1 MKIGYNEA
9 TAKDCSTLEKD
20 LELCEKY
27 GFDYIE
33 IRLDMLKD
41 YLKTHTSDDL
51 KKFFETS
58 HIKPHAMNA
67 LYIYEDLFS
76 EKDDS
81 IKHKEVMD
89 DFLLGC
95 ETAQEIGSEYFVVVA
110 PLNRNPAEGPYIGE
124 WPSIFNNCVRIL
136 KELADI
142 AEGYG
147 VKLCFELVG
156 SKYCSVRTV
165 DQAWEIV
172 KTVNKNNVGLVFDV
186 FNLYLFNKL
195 EDFSVMEMVDPEKIY
210 AIHINNADDAAM
222 EELTQANRRFCDT
235 GEINLENFFHV
246 LQRMNYDGMVSIETF
261 RPEYWNK
268 ASDWVIQHAYETT
281 LKTLKQFKAII

>member
-89 DFLLGC
+89 DFFYWAARQHRKLD
-95 ETAQEIGSEYFVVVA
+95 Q
-110 PLNRNPAEGPYIGE
+110 N
-124 WPSIFNNCVRIL
+124 IL
-136 KELADI
+136 
-142 AEGYG
+142 
-147 VKLCFELVG
+147 
-156 SKYCSVRTV
+156 
-165 DQAWEIV
+165 
-172 KTVNKNNVGLVFDV
+172 
-186 FNLYLFNKL
+186 
-195 EDFSVMEMVDPEKIY
+195 
-210 AIHINNADDAAM
+210 
-222 EELTQANRRFCDT
+222 
-235 GEINLENFFHV
+235 
-246 LQRMNYDGMVSIETF
+246 
-261 RPEYWNK
+261 
-268 ASDWVIQHAYETT
+268 
-281 LKTLKQFKAII
+281 